1 MVDVFDAKEGRD
13 HHPGRIPILDIEIV
27 RVTALHIA
35 HHVGNGSRRAGPEN
49 PMAMVVEETPAMNPH
64 AVEFGVFAHV
74 GQRLLKVL
82 GVAIDP
88 LPLVAA
94 LGDSVELFRT
104 EITRKSHAF
113 D

>member
-1 MVDVFDAKEGRD
+1 MVDVFDAKEGSN
-13 HHPGRIPILDIEIV
+13 HHPGCLPILDVQIV
-27 RVTALHIA
+27 RIAALHVA
-35 HHVGNGSRRAGPEN
+35 HNIGDGIGRAGLED
-49 PMAMVVEETPAMNPH
+49 PMAVVVEEAPTVNPH